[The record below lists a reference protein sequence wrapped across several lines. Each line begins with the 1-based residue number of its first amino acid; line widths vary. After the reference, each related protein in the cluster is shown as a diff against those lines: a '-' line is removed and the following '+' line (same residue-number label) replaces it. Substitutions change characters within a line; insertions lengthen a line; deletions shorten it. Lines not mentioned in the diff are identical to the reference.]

1 MDQMALGAMHA
12 SFSCPPLQELR
23 AKTGGSGGGAM
34 DWALAL
40 AAGAEAVQK
49 YGGAAPGCR
58 TMLDALLPAADAC
71 LQAAEQGGSL
81 DGWMRLRKAL

>member
-1 MDQMALGAMHA
+1 MKA
-12 SFSCPPLQELR
+12 
-23 AKTGGSGGGAM
+23 GGGGGGVM

-58 TMLDALLPAADAC
+58 TMLDALLPAAAAC
-71 LQAAEQGGSL
+71 LLAAEQGGCM
-81 DGWMRLRKAL
+81 DG